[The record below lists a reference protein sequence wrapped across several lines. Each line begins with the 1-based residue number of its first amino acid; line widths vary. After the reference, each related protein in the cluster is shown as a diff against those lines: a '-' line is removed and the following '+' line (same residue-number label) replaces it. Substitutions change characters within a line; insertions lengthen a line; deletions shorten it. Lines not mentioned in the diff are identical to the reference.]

1 MNTPQLTLALLAD
14 LFNQSALLA
23 MVAFGGASA
32 LLPELHRV
40 VVEQRQWIDERTFAQ
55 LFAIAQAAPGPNLL
69 VFSLIGWQVAGVAGA
84 VAATLGFCLPMS
96 LVIFFVFRHWERF
109 RNAPW
114 RAAIQTGV
122 APLAVGLVAAGGWFI
137 GVSVGAT
144 PGVWGA
150 VALTVGLML
159 QRNWHPLWYIGAGAL
174 AGALGWI

>member
-1 MNTPQLTLALLAD
+1 MSPPETTLALLVE

-40 VVEQRQWIDERTFAQ
+40 VVEQRQWMDERTFAE

-69 VFSLIGWQVAGVAGA
+69 VFSLIGWQIAGLAGA

-96 LVIFFVFRHWERF
+96 LVIFVLFRHWERF
-109 RNAPW
+109 RDAPW
-114 RAAIQTGV
+114 RAALQTGV
-122 APLAVGLVAAGGWFI
+122 APLAVGLVCAGGWFI

-144 PGVWGA
+144 PAVWVV
-150 VALTVGLML
+150 VALTAGLMMV
-159 QRNWHPLWYIGAGAL
+159 RDWHPLWYIGAGAL
-174 AGALGWI
+174 AGAFGWI